1 MTSREH
7 DTNRPISAETPAR
20 HQKIMATPAFLYAI
34 VLAMGAIGATLRYL
48 IELVIP
54 TAGFPWA
61 TLLINLVGCYIIYI
75 VYQWLDRRVHIPHA
89 IARGI
94 GVGLVGA
101 FTTLSA
107 FCTES
112 LALLQTGE
120 YVLFSAYVATTIF
133 GTFLASLAGWA
144 TCSLLAY
151 RKLKQLQRRR
161 MQHHLEMQ
169 RAKQIAVHDTPN
181 PPASENKA
189 EPLSSPVVSVEL
201 EREDAAS
208 EGKRS

>member
-1 MTSREH
+1 
-7 DTNRPISAETPAR
+7 
-20 HQKIMATPAFLYAI
+20 MATPAFLYAT
-34 VLAMGAIGATLRYL
+34 VLLMGAIGATLRYL
-48 IELVIP
+48 IELIIP
-54 TAGFPWA
+54 TQGFPWA

-75 VYQWLDRRVHIPHA
+75 VYQWFDRRVHIPHS

-120 YVLFSAYVATTIF
+120 YLMFALYVSATVF
-133 GTFLASLAGWA
+133 GTFIASLAGWA

-151 RKLKQLQRRR
+151 RRLKRIQRRR
-161 MQHHLEMQ
+161 IEHRLEMQ
-169 RAKQIAVHDTPN
+169 RAK
-181 PPASENKA
+181 SENTSDA
-189 EPLSSPVVSVEL
+189 PE
-201 EREDAAS
+201 ER
-208 EGKRS
+208 RS

>member
-1 MTSREH
+1 
-7 DTNRPISAETPAR
+7 
-20 HQKIMATPAFLYAI
+20 MATPAFLYAI

-48 IELVIP
+48 IELAIP
-54 TAGFPWA
+54 TEAFPAG

-75 VYQWLDRRVHIPHA
+75 VYQWFDRRVHIPHS

-120 YVLFSAYVATTIF
+120 YLMSALYVSATVFS
-133 GTFLASLAGWA
+133 TFLASLAGWA

-169 RAKQIAVHDTPN
+169 RAAQSESAHQTLVN
-181 PPASENKA
+181 ASAPKSNSKPTAEA
-189 EPLSSPVVSVEL
+189 EPAEEPEL
-201 EREDAAS
+201 PGQSEPNAKNESGTPSER
-208 EGKRS
+208 RRP

>member
-1 MTSREH
+1 MFFQKRQQV
-7 DTNRPISAETPAR
+7 SASDAAPADR
-20 HQKIMATPAFLYAI
+20 TKIMATPAFLYVI

-54 TAGFPWA
+54 TSGFPVG
-61 TLLINLVGCYIIYI
+61 TLLINLVGCYIIYV

-89 IARGI
+89 LARGI

-112 LALLQTGE
+112 LSLLQAGE
-120 YVLFSAYVATTIF
+120 FILFAAYVCATIF
-133 GTFLASLAGWA
+133 GTFLASIAGWA

-151 RKLKQLQRRR
+151 RRLKQIQKRRI
-161 MQHHLEMQ
+161 QHHLEMQ
-169 RAKQIAVHDTPN
+169 CRRCKEAPNRASNGGTSN
-181 PPASENKA
+181 E
-189 EPLSSPVVSVEL
+189 SSDV
-201 EREDAAS
+201 R
-208 EGKRS
+208 

>member
-1 MTSREH
+1 
-7 DTNRPISAETPAR
+7 
-20 HQKIMATPAFLYAI
+20 MATPAFLYAT
-34 VLAMGAIGATLRYL
+34 VLLMGAIGATLRYL
-48 IELVIP
+48 IELAIP
-54 TAGFPWA
+54 TEAFPAG

-75 VYQWLDRRVHIPHA
+75 VYQWFDRRVHIPHS

-120 YVLFSAYVATTIF
+120 YLMFALYVSATVF

-169 RAKQIAVHDTPN
+169 RAAQSESAHQTLVN
-181 PPASENKA
+181 ASALKSNSKPTAEA
-189 EPLSSPVVSVEL
+189 EPAEEPEL
-201 EREDAAS
+201 PGQSEPNAKNESGTPSER
-208 EGKRS
+208 RRP

>member
-1 MTSREH
+1 MSTREQQP
-7 DTNRPISAETPAR
+7 TNISSDRP
-20 HQKIMATPAFLYAI
+20 KITAMPAFLYGI

-54 TAGFPWA
+54 TVGFPAA
-61 TLLINLVGCYIIYI
+61 TLIINLIGCYIIYV

-107 FCTES
+107 FCTEN
-112 LALLQTGE
+112 LALLQAGE
-120 YVLFSAYVATTIF
+120 YLLFALYVSATVF

-151 RKLKQLQRRR
+151 RRLKRIQRRR
-161 MQHHLEMQ
+161 IEHRRAMQ
-169 RAKQIAVHDTPN
+169 REKEQTDET
-181 PPASENKA
+181 
-189 EPLSSPVVSVEL
+189 
-201 EREDAAS
+201 R
-208 EGKRS
+208 RS

>member
-1 MTSREH
+1 
-7 DTNRPISAETPAR
+7 
-20 HQKIMATPAFLYAI
+20 MATPAFLYAI

-48 IELVIP
+48 IELAIP
-54 TAGFPWA
+54 TETFPVG
-61 TLLINLVGCYIIYI
+61 TLLINLIGCYIIYI
-75 VYQWLDRRVHIPHA
+75 VYQWFDRRVHIPHS

-120 YVLFSAYVATTIF
+120 YLMFALYVSATVF
-133 GTFLASLAGWA
+133 GTFVASLAGWA

-151 RKLKQLQRRR
+151 RRLKRIQRRR
-161 MQHHLEMQ
+161 IEHRLEMQ
-169 RAKQIAVHDTPN
+169 RAKSENTSE
-181 PPASENKA
+181 ASE
-189 EPLSSPVVSVEL
+189 
-201 EREDAAS
+201 ER
-208 EGKRS
+208 RS